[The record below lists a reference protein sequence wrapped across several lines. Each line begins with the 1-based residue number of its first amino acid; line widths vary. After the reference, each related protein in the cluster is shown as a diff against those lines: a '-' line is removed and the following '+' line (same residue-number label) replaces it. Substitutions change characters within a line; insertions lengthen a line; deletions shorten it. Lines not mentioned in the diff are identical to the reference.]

1 MFTALC
7 SLSLFG
13 FLEFL
18 KTTVFVV
25 GYSQA
30 SNLFPEPLT
39 RRRRKNMLRKNGK
52 WR

>member
-18 KTTVFVV
+18 KSAIFVV
-25 GYSQA
+25 EYIQGGS
-30 SNLFPEPLT
+30 LFPEPLT
-39 RRRRKNMLRKNGK
+39 
-52 WR
+52 

>member
-18 KTTVFVV
+18 KSAIFVV
-25 GYSQA
+25 GYIQKKKR
-30 SNLFPEPLT
+30 NV
-39 RRRRKNMLRKNGK
+39 
-52 WR
+52 